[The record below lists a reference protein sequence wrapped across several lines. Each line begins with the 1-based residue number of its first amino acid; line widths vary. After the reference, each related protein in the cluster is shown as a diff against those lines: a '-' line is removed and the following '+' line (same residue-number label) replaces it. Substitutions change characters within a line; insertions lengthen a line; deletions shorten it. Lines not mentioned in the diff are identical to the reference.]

1 MYQPGFLYQD
11 VQAVGKYK
19 EIEGGFMLHIE
30 YKNSFNH
37 NYLKLKAEWKQDKKM
52 RYQYRIITSRKL
64 EGLLPAGTYSEDGEQ
79 GISYDISSKQSL
91 EKYFLK
97 GKITAAWMERL
108 EADLKAVLW
117 SLEQYLLDNRNLIL
131 RPDCIFQDMES
142 DRIYFLYYPYYIEQE
157 KASLEEFLAFFIE
170 HTEEGETE
178 LLEIFYDMYSDWET
192 LQEQFTIE
200 TFLLLWEKY
209 RPKADGEEMSDL
221 EQEEENFPE
230 KPDKEAA
237 DEGKKLNIGDILFG
251 KYRKD
256 KEEDKKGR
264 IAMEQWEYKAE
275 PALAEAALEEPGKTT
290 YLEVKPEREERKLFG
305 SGKQNRKVIAL
316 DKLPLIIG
324 KKGEMTDVVLP
335 DASISRMHA
344 RITEEDG
351 HIYLEDLNTT
361 NGTYKNGVRLGPY
374 ERVELLKEDEVRL
387 GRLEFTYR

>member
-1 MYQPGFLYQD
+1 
-11 VQAVGKYK
+11 
-19 EIEGGFMLHIE
+19 MLHIE

-37 NYLKLKAEWKQDKKM
+37 NYLKLKAEWEQDKKM

-64 EGLLPAGTYSEDGEQ
+64 EGLLPAGIYSEDEEQ
-79 GISYDISSKQSL
+79 GIYYDISSKQNL

-97 GKITAAWMERL
+97 GKITAVWMERL
-108 EADLKAVLW
+108 EAGLKAVLW
-117 SLEQYLLDNRNLIL
+117 SLEQYLLDNRNLVI

-142 DRIYFLYYPYYIEQE
+142 DKIHFLYYPYYIEKE
-157 KASLEEFLAFFIE
+157 KADLEEFLSFLIE
-170 HTEEGETE
+170 HTEEGEAE

-209 RPKADGEEMSDL
+209 RLKADREEAPGL
-221 EQEEENFPE
+221 PEEEEAFPGQ
-230 KPDKEAA
+230 PDKEAA
-237 DEGKKLNIGDILFG
+237 EGGKKLNIGDILFG

-256 KEEDKKGR
+256 KEEDKMSR
-264 IAMEQWEYKAE
+264 MAMEQWEYKADPVLRE
-275 PALAEAALEEPGKTT
+275 NVSEERSKTA
-290 YLEVKPEREERKLFG
+290 YLEVKPEMVERKLFG

-324 KKGEMTDVVLP
+324 KKGEMTDVVLQ
-335 DASISRMHA
+335 DTSISRMHA

-374 ERVELLKEDEVRL
+374 ERVELLKEDEIRL
-387 GRLEFTYR
+387 GKLEFTYR

>member
-1 MYQPGFLYQD
+1 M
-11 VQAVGKYK
+11 
-19 EIEGGFMLHIE
+19 HIE
-30 YKNSFNH
+30 YKNSFNR
-37 NYLKLKAEWKQDKKM
+37 NFLKLKAEWERDKKM

-64 EGLLPAGTYSEDGEQ
+64 EGLLPAGIYSEDEEQ
-79 GISYDISSKQSL
+79 GIYYDISSKQNL
-91 EKYFLK
+91 EKIFLK
-97 GKITAAWMERL
+97 GRITAAWMERL

-117 SLEQYLLDNRNLIL
+117 SLEQYLLDNHNLIL

-142 DRIYFLYYPYYIEQE
+142 DKIFFLYYPYYIEKE
-157 KASLEEFLAFFIE
+157 KANLEEFLSFLIE

-192 LQEQFTIE
+192 MQEQFSIE

-209 RPKADGEEMSDL
+209 RSKVRGEEVPDL
-221 EQEEENFPE
+221 RQEGEIFPAE
-230 KPDKEAA
+230 PVGEAA
-237 DEGKKLNIGDILFG
+237 EGSKKLNIGEFLFG

-256 KEEDKKGR
+256 KEEDTKGR
-264 IAMEQWEYKAE
+264 MAMEQWEYRAE
-275 PALAEAALEEPGKTT
+275 PALQEDALEEQGKTT

-305 SGKQNRKVIAL
+305 VGKQNRKVIAL

-324 KKGEMTDVVLP
+324 KKGEMTDVVLS
-335 DASISRMHA
+335 DASVSRMHV

-387 GRLEFTYR
+387 GKLEFTYR